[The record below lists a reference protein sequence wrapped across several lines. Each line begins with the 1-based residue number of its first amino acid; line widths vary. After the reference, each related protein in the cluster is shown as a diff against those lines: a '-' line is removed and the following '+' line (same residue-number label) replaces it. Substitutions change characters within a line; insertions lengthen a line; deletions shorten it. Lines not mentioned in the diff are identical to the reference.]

1 MKKISILL
9 TILMIT
15 MGVFAQE
22 VSMPV
27 VTDFNGINNPFAL
40 ASVIVSGLLPFILIL
55 IKIIKDDKK
64 TKNLTEYITIHDKQ
78 HQLDNNRFESIEESV
93 KKLTEI
99 SLNTSKM
106 IVNQN
111 KIIQGMRKKSK
122 CNDNK

>member
-9 TILMIT
+9 TILMMT

-22 VSMPV
+22 VSMPAI
-27 VTDFNGINNPFAL
+27 TDFNGINNPFAL
-40 ASVIVSGLLPFILIL
+40 TSVIVSGLLPFILIL

-78 HQLDNNRFESIEESV
+78 HQLDNNRFENIEESV

-106 IVNQN
+106 LVNQN

>member
-9 TILMIT
+9 TILMMTI
-15 MGVFAQE
+15 GVFAQE
-22 VSMPV
+22 VSMPAI
-27 VTDFNGINNPFAL
+27 TDFNGINNPFAL
-40 ASVIVSGLLPFILIL
+40 ISVIVSSLLPFILIL

>member
-9 TILMIT
+9 TILMMT
-15 MGVFAQE
+15 MGIFAQE
-22 VSMPV
+22 VSMPA

-40 ASVIVSGLLPFILIL
+40 TSVIVSGLFPFILIL

-78 HQLDNNRFESIEESV
+78 HQLDNNRIESIEESV

-111 KIIQGMRKKSK
+111 KIIQGMRRKSK

>member
-1 MKKISILL
+1 MKRISLLL
-9 TILMIT
+9 TILMMT

-22 VSMPV
+22 ISMPA

-40 ASVIVSGLLPFILIL
+40 SAVIVSGLLPFILIL

-78 HQLDNNRFESIEESV
+78 HQLDNNRIDNIEESV

>member
-1 MKKISILL
+1 MKKISLLL
-9 TILMIT
+9 TILMMT

-22 VSMPV
+22 VSMPAI
-27 VTDFNGINNPFAL
+27 TDFNGINNPFAL
-40 ASVIVSGLLPFILIL
+40 TSVIVSGLLPFILIL

-78 HQLDNNRFESIEESV
+78 HQLDNNRFENIEESV

>member
-1 MKKISILL
+1 M
-9 TILMIT
+9 MT

-22 VSMPV
+22 VSMPA

-40 ASVIVSGLLPFILIL
+40 TSVIVSGLLPFILIL

-78 HQLDNNRFESIEESV
+78 HQLDNNRFENIEESV

-111 KIIQGMRKKSK
+111 KIIQGMRRKSK

>member
-9 TILMIT
+9 TILMMT

-22 VSMPV
+22 VSMPAI
-27 VTDFNGINNPFAL
+27 TDFNGINNPFAL
-40 ASVIVSGLLPFILIL
+40 ASVIVTGLLPFILIL

-78 HQLDNNRFESIEESV
+78 HQLDNNRFENIEESV

-111 KIIQGMRKKSK
+111 KIIQGMRRKSK